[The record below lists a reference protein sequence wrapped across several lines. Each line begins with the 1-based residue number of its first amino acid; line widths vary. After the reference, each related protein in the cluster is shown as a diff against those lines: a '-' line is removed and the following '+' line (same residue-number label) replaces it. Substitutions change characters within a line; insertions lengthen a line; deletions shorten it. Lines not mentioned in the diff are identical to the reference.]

1 MIKNSPRSNLALLLL
16 RCLPGFVFLAEGIQ
30 KFLFPDSLG
39 TGRFTKL
46 GFSHPAF
53 WASFTGS
60 FEIACGGLLI
70 IGLLTRWATIPPL
83 IVMAVAF
90 TTTKWPEWMEKGF
103 WTFAHDYRTDF
114 AMTLSLLAVLLLGA
128 GSWSLDSKMRS

>member
-70 IGLLTRWATIPPL
+70 IGLLTRWATIPLL